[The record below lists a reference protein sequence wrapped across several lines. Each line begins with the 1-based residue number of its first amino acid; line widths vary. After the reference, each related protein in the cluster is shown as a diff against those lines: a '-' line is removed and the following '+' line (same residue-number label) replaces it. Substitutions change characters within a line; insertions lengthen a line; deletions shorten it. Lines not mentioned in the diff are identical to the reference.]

1 MILTSA
7 AGRTKVTNVYLCT
20 TSSRSLGGTFQTSD
34 WCASVP
40 QCISTQL
47 RASGVLWFQASFRL
61 LKHLGRKKLPT
72 HKLKTPKN
80 CMEKPV
86 FAVDDWK
93 LFESKDIYSGE
104 MWRDVE
110 SIDSPHK
117 ICGASPSA
125 RYFGTWGTWINSL
138 NQSSESL
145 SSLEMF
151 HAAYVEYCRFCL
163 QNPYNNRILYKLLHV

>member
-93 LFESKDIYSGE
+93 LFESKDIYSG
-104 MWRDVE
+104 RDVKRCGE
-110 SIDSPHK
+110 HWFTPQNLWCLSFCK
-117 ICGASPSA
+117 IFWHL
-125 RYFGTWGTWINSL
+125 RHL
-138 NQSSESL
+138 NQFPESKL
-145 SSLEMF
+145 RVTVKLGNVSRCI
-151 HAAYVEYCRFCL
+151 CRVL
-163 QNPYNNRILYKLLHV
+163 